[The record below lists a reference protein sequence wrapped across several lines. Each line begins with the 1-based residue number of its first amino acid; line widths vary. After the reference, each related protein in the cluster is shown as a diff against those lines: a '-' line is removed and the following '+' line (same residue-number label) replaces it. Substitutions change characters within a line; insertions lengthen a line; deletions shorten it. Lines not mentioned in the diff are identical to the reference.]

1 MGNKQSRSSDESIR
15 SEAGS
20 FKRGSMKRSSSTLR
34 TSTLRSSTK
43 SAREGKSKVLYC
55 QTKDNCSLKIY
66 SLEEKNKVVALL
78 DCGGRVYSN
87 GKLVYPFERGKPPCG
102 ENEIEEEFMPDRLE
116 EETYRNLMNSMPE
129 TTARYSKYKGVV
141 DNILGQIAS
150 TFDQLVKDRSTLVDR
165 VRKLEHENTNLTVK
179 GVDLKRAQI
188 KLQRLE
194 LEKKKMMIKIDELE
208 AKYDVACAD
217 VKRLRKVHQKRII
230 RPQNLVLDDTQNS
243 SEIINQ
249 SDVKS
254 PTTPADESETKVGH
268 LIKRGNSLRNEPRYS
283 PVARGIERRKSS
295 RKYKEG
301 NEPIVVKVRRSE
313 SERRARRSPSE
324 TMKDEN
330 TQTFTFFPQLRMKHV
345 AGVRANR
352 AISLDSAFV
361 EHLEQ
366 QLGASLGIGLSLQ
379 PIPAADPTM
388 FPPVDTTM
396 RATSLDS
403 GFSAVAKAHQNTIK
417 LDERWRLSE
426 ENFDKIEVKKSKMAM
441 ESAKME
447 LKIEALKNEHEKVK
461 TSLQPQRAQSLKEKF
476 KKANE
481 TFENLHN
488 ENMKADQQFDE
499 IWSRF
504 AQIKQK
510 YEELKVHHNAQQ
522 LHRQA
527 SSESVL
533 PPLLN
538 AAVTNPKQQPTAIVQ
553 DVK

>member
-15 SEAGS
+15 SDGGS
-20 FKRGSMKRSSSTLR
+20 FKRGSMKRSSSSLR
-34 TSTLRSSTK
+34 KNTLRSSTK
-43 SAREGKSKVLYC
+43 SKDGKSKILYC
-55 QTKDNCSLKIY
+55 QTKQNCSLKIY
-66 SLEEKNKVVALL
+66 SMEEKTKVVALL

-116 EETYRNLMNSMPE
+116 EETYRNLMSNVPE

-150 TFDQLVKDRSTLVDR
+150 TFDQLVKDRTTLVDR

-179 GVDLKRAQI
+179 GVDLKRAQL

-194 LEKKKMMIKIDELE
+194 LEKKKMVIKIDELE
-208 AKYDVACAD
+208 AKYESSCAD

-230 RPQNLVLDDTQNS
+230 RPQNLDLDISLQANNEKTNEKTD
-243 SEIINQ
+243 EK
-249 SDVKS
+249 KS
-254 PTTPADESETKVGH
+254 PTTTPEEQETKVGH

-295 RKYKEG
+295 RKYKDG
-301 NEPIVVKVRRSE
+301 NEPVVKVRRSE
-313 SERRARRSPSE
+313 SERRAKRSTSSE
-324 TMKDEN
+324 NMKDEN

-345 AGVRANR
+345 PGVRANR

-366 QLGASLGIGLSLQ
+366 QLGIGLSLQ
-379 PIPAADPTM
+379 PIPVADPTM

-403 GFSAVAKAHQNTIK
+403 GFSSVAKNPPTALK

-426 ENFDKIEVKKSKMAM
+426 ENFQKIEVKKDKLAM

-447 LKIEALKNEHEKVK
+447 IKIEALKSEHEKVK
-461 TSLQPQRAQSLKEKF
+461 TSLKPQRAQSLKEKF
-476 KKANE
+476 QKANE

-488 ENMKADQQFDE
+488 ENMKADQRFDE
-499 IWSRF
+499 IWTKF
-504 AQIKQK
+504 AQMKQK
-510 YEELKVHHNAQQ
+510 YELLKEHHSAQQ
-522 LHRQA
+522 LQRQS
-527 SSESVL
+527 SSESVI
-533 PPLLN
+533 PLVEN
-538 AAVTNPKQQPTAIVQ
+538 VVASPTIPTA
-553 DVK
+553 